1 MMIFNTRTGR
11 LFFFS
16 TEPRACSYLPARESV
31 MLFADPNKVVDSESY
46 GRLIDF
52 GFRRSGDNVYRPHCR
67 SCTAC
72 TPVRIPVNE
81 LALNRSQRR
90 NKKRNADLQI
100 SADTLEFT
108 DEHLQLYLRYQQQR
122 HDPETSDSDA
132 HDQLGFLRSKFINT
146 GIVEFRLDG
155 KLLMVAVID
164 EIPQG
169 LSAAYTFYDPDYPQR
184 GLGVYGVLALAE
196 LCRQRELPWL
206 YLGYWIEECEKM
218 NYKTMFRPLH
228 SYQDGEWKLMELPDT
243 APDGSE

>member
-72 TPVRIPVNE
+72 TPVRIPVKE
-81 LALNRSQRR
+81 LVLNRSQRR

-100 SADTLEFT
+100 SADAVEFT
-108 DEHLQLYLRYQQQR
+108 DEHLQLYLRYQQRR

-155 KLLMVAVID
+155 ELLMVAVID

-228 SYQDGEWKLMELPDT
+228 SYQDGEWKLMELSDT
-243 APDGSE
+243 GVDGSE